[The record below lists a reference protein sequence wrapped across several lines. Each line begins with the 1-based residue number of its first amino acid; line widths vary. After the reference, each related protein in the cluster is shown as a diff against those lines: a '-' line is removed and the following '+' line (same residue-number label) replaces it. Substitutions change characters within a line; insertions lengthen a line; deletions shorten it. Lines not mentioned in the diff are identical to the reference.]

1 MIMLDNVSRIQ
12 RTDTGTLLLLSDV
25 TYYFGRNERVGI
37 LAAPGS
43 GKSSIARLLSGVEK
57 PDSGFV
63 YREGKTS
70 WPIGFA
76 GGFHPELTGAQNITF
91 LSELVGQDPLEAIA
105 FCTEFADLGD
115 SMSKKIKAYSSL
127 ERAMVS
133 YSFSLSV
140 PCDMYIADEV
150 IGVGDPEMRL
160 RCGAILDQ
168 RLENAGL
175 IFLSKNPAQLEKHC
189 TRFLLLIESQ
199 LAPCDNLKL
208 GVEALMQSSERSQ
221 VPPHIQFQNEKNHE

>member
-1 MIMLDNVSRIQ
+1 MIVLDNVSRIQ
-12 RTDTGTLLLLSDV
+12 RTDSGTIPLLTEASE
-25 TYYFGRNERVGI
+25 YFGRHERVGI
-37 LAAPGS
+37 LAAPGT
-43 GKSSIARLLSGVEK
+43 GKSSVARLLSGIEK
-57 PDSGFV
+57 PDSGHV

-76 GGFHPELTGAQNITF
+76 GGFHPELTGAQNIRF

-115 SMSKKIKAYSSL
+115 SLSKKNKTFSSV
-127 ERAMVS
+127 ERAMLA

-150 IGVGDPEMRL
+150 IGVGDTDMRL
-160 RCGAILDQ
+160 RCSAILDQ

-175 IFLSKNPAQLEKHC
+175 IFLSKNPAQLQKHC
-189 TRFLLLIESQ
+189 SRFLLLIESK
-199 LAPCDNLKL
+199 LVPCYDLNE
-208 GVEALMQSSERSQ
+208 GVEALMASNERAQLTQSNSASKRGTS
-221 VPPHIQFQNEKNHE
+221 

>member
-1 MIMLDNVSRIQ
+1 MIVLDNVSRIQ
-12 RTDTGTLLLLSDV
+12 RTDTGSLLLLLNA
-25 TYYFGRNERVGI
+25 TEHFGRNERVGI

-43 GKSSIARLLSGVEK
+43 GKSSIARLLAGIEK
-57 PDSGFV
+57 PDSGDI

-70 WPIGFA
+70 WPLGFA

-105 FCTEFADLGD
+105 FCTEFANLGD
-115 SMSKKIKAYSSL
+115 SLSKKIKTYSSI

-133 YSFSLSV
+133 YSFSLAL

-150 IGVGDPEMRL
+150 IGVGDPDMRM
-160 RCGAILDQ
+160 RCSALLDQ

-175 IFLSKNPAQLEKHC
+175 IFLSKNPAQLEKNC
-189 TRFLLLIESQ
+189 SRFLLLIEGQ
-199 LAPCDNLKL
+199 LVPCDDLKL
-208 GVEALMQSSERSQ
+208 GVEALMQSNERGEC
-221 VPPHIQFQNEKNHE
+221 PPKILFRNEKKS